1 MNHEKIKKAYE
12 KEVAFKAWLEI
23 KYNEE
28 RIKMNHE
35 KIEIALTSLREVVAL
50 GDISLVTIEDLF
62 YIQLYIND
70 LQNETIELKSKYS
83 DVNEYLLAKHR

>member
-1 MNHEKIKKAYE
+1 MND
-12 KEVAFKAWLEI
+12 
-23 KYNEE
+23 
-28 RIKMNHE
+28 E

-50 GDISLVTIEDLF
+50 GDISLVTMEDLF

>member
-1 MNHEKIKKAYE
+1 MND
-12 KEVAFKAWLEI
+12 
-23 KYNEE
+23 
-28 RIKMNHE
+28 E

>member
-1 MNHEKIKKAYE
+1 MNDEKIK
-12 KEVAFKAWLEI
+12 
-23 KYNEE
+23 
-28 RIKMNHE
+28 
-35 KIEIALTSLREVVAL
+35 IALTSLREVVAL
-50 GDISLVTIEDLF
+50 GDISLVTMEDLF